1 MSKTVKLIIVIAVI
15 IALVVIGATFV
26 TQPEGGTSGLQSVTT
41 GNNASPLTQT
51 AVTDADVANTQEIN
65 REFVSMLL
73 NLRSITLN
81 DDIFSEPAF
90 QALTDN
96 TIRLNQPGNEGRSN
110 PFAPIGVEPNNR
122 INRNAPTSQAA
133 GELQEQVDAQQDLAV
148 EEAEETE
155 TEEASTQSASE
166 FDSSSQAEV
175 NTAEDTSAAE
185 TNTNTT
191 NSSELTE
198 EELQEIFSNLGNS

>member
-15 IALVVIGATFV
+15 LALIIIGATFV
-26 TQPEGGTSGLQSVTT
+26 TQPGSGNESNGLQSLVT
-41 GNNASPLTQT
+41 GDSASPLTQA
-51 AVTDADVANTQEIN
+51 AVTDADVANTQQIN

-90 QALTDN
+90 QALMDN

-122 INRNAPTSQAA
+122 INQNEQTPASA
-133 GELQEQVDAQQDLAV
+133 ELQDQVDAQQDFAV
-148 EEAEETE
+148 EEVDETAEN
-155 TEEASTQSASE
+155 SDQTQSA
-166 FDSSSQAEV
+166 DSA
-175 NTAEDTSAAE
+175 NTDVDTGPSAGVS
-185 TNTNTT
+185 
-191 NSSELTE
+191 NSSELSD
-198 EELQEIFSNLGNS
+198 EELEDLFSGLGAS